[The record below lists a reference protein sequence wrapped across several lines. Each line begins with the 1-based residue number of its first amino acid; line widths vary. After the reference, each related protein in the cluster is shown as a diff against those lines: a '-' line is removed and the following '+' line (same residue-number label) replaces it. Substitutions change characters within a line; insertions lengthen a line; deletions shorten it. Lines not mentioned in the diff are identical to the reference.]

1 MWLAIISIIT
11 GVLVG
16 SILTVSV
23 PIVFAKYLS
32 VAVLAALDSLLGGMR
47 AILEDDF
54 DGTIML
60 SGFITNAL
68 MAAAL
73 AFLGDKM
80 GLDLYLVA
88 VITFGLRIFG
98 NLGYIRRD
106 ILTKLRQKHGKAP
119 QEKGILLPE
128 VSIMKETAP
137 STTEVLSASL
147 TSPLLETKNQEA
159 ADDHGQSKEN

>member
-73 AFLGDKM
+73 AFLG
-80 GLDLYLVA
+80 LLY
-88 VITFGLRIFG
+88 IWYTSIF
-98 NLGYIRRD
+98 
-106 ILTKLRQKHGKAP
+106 
-119 QEKGILLPE
+119 
-128 VSIMKETAP
+128 
-137 STTEVLSASL
+137 
-147 TSPLLETKNQEA
+147 
-159 ADDHGQSKEN
+159 